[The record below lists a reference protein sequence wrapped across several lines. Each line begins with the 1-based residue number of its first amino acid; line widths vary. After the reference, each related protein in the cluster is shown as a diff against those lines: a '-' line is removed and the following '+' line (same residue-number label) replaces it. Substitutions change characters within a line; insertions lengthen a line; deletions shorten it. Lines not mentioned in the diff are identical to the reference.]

1 VVAAL
6 LAAQLSGIAEAGHGG
21 PDMKAILNAKIKRWE
36 SFRPFAPSVLDDAS
50 RTGRAFIA
58 SSSASTSRRRSSGKK
73 YIELIWRA
81 AATPASV
88 KLYRSSEGKLSVTM
102 RQTPVGSDKL
112 FVDYAGDTVPGIVIG

>member
-36 SFRPFAPSVLDDAS
+36 SFRPFAPS
-50 RTGRAFIA
+50 G
-58 SSSASTSRRRSSGKK
+58 
-73 YIELIWRA
+73 RA

-88 KLYRSSEGKLSVTM
+88 KLYRSWVAKLSVTM
-102 RQTPVGSDKL
+102 SQTPVGSDKL
-112 FVDYAGDTVPGIVIG
+112 FVDYAGGTVPGIVIG